1 MKRSVRHLLLASLS
15 VIALVST
22 GLRARGEWTPP
33 TEEELKMTAQPEVP
47 GAAAVYLFR
56 EEITDDHLHVW
67 SKYVRLKVLT
77 ERGKEYANIELHQYD
92 AGDNGGYN
100 VSDIQGR
107 TIHPDGTII
116 PFTGKPYQKVIEKS
130 QGYKETAKV
139 FTLPDVEVGSII
151 EYRYSLRYDDNLYIP
166 PDWFVQSE
174 LYTRKAHYL
183 WRPTDKQLVS
193 KGEHGEELTSG
204 IAWAPN
210 LPEGF
215 TVKPQHMADGQQIFE
230 LNIHDVKP
238 TPDEE
243 FMPPFKSLTY
253 RVMFYYA
260 AYRSADEYWKSE
272 GKKWAK
278 ATDKFIGPDAKVKQ
292 AVASLA
298 AASDTDEQK
307 LRKIYAAVMKLDNSS
322 YSRAHS
328 AQEEKAQGFG
338 PAKSTDDIWE
348 RKRGDDDEIAQL
360 FVAMARA
367 AGMKAYVMAVT
378 NRDRNVFISGYLS
391 FSQLNDLVAI
401 VTVGGKEQYFDP
413 GSRYCAYGH
422 LGWNHT
428 LASGLRQT
436 EGGSAFAQT
445 PDEPYTNSRTLRV
458 ADLKMDD
465 HGQVTG
471 TVKMTWTGA
480 PALSWRTKFLVGDQT
495 SLERDLHDSIER
507 LLPAG
512 MDIETGAVT
521 NLEDYEQP
529 LSVTFQVKGA
539 VGSSTGKRLLVPAD
553 IFVTNEKPTF
563 PHDKRETPVFFNYAN
578 IVQDATRYTFPPS
591 LTIESSPA
599 KDQMQ
604 LQQFAVYK
612 LEPTVTPTS
621 ITTQRMFEL
630 GTIFFKTDEYSQLR
644 DFYNKFE
651 TKDQEPAVL
660 KVATAG
666 AVPAG
671 E

>member
-1 MKRSVRHLLLASLS
+1 MKRSVRQLFLVSFSAL
-15 VIALVST
+15 ALVPACP
-22 GLRARGEWTPP
+22 RAHAQWTPP
-33 TEEELKMTAQPEVP
+33 TAEELKMTAQPEVS
-47 GAAAVYLFR
+47 GAPAVYLFR
-56 EEITDDHLHVW
+56 EEITDDQLHVW
-67 SKYVRLKVLT
+67 TKYARIKVLT

-92 AGDNGGYN
+92 AGDNGGYS

-151 EYRYSLRYDDNLYIP
+151 EFRYSLRYDDNMYIP

-183 WRPTDKQLVS
+183 WKPTDKQLVS

-204 IAWAPN
+204 IAWAPI
-210 LPEGF
+210 LPDGY
-215 TVKPQHMADGQQIFE
+215 TVKPQRMADGQQLFE
-230 LNIHDVKP
+230 LTVHDIKP

-260 AYRSADEYWKSE
+260 AYRSTDEYWKSE

-278 ATDKFIGPDAKVKQ
+278 DADKFIGPNGRVKE
-292 AVASLA
+292 AVASLVA
-298 AASDTDEQK
+298 PTDTEEQK

-322 YSRAHS
+322 YSRAQS

-338 PAKSTDDIWE
+338 PAKSTDDIWT
-348 RKRGDDDEIAQL
+348 RKRGDDDEIAEV
-360 FVAMARA
+360 FVALARA

-378 NRDRNVFISGYLS
+378 NRDRNVFVPNYMS
-391 FSQLNDLVAI
+391 FSQLNDLIAI

-413 GSRYCAYGH
+413 GSRYCPYGH

-436 EGGSAFAQT
+436 DGGSSLAQT
-445 PDEPYTNSRTLRV
+445 SDEPYTNSRTQRV

-471 TVKMTWTGA
+471 IVKMTWTGA
-480 PALSWRTKFLVGDQT
+480 PALSWRTRYLVGDQT
-495 SLERDLHDSIER
+495 SLSRDLHDALER
-507 LLPAG
+507 LLPPG
-512 MDIETGAVT
+512 MDIETGAIT
-521 NLEDYEQP
+521 NLDEYEQP
-529 LSVTFQVKGA
+529 LSVVFQVKGT

-553 IFVTNEKPTF
+553 IFVANEKPTF
-563 PHDKRETPVFFNYAN
+563 PHEKRETPVFFNYAN
-578 IVQDATRYTFPPS
+578 IVQDATRYTLPPS
-591 LTIESSPA
+591 LTVESSPA
-599 KDQMQ
+599 KEQIQ
-604 LQQFAVYK
+604 LQQFAAYK
-612 LEPTVTPTS
+612 VEPTLTPTS
-621 ITTQRMFEL
+621 ITTQRVFEL
-630 GTIFFKTDEYSQLR
+630 GSIFFKTDEYSQLR

-660 KVATAG
+660 KVASAAT
-666 AVPAG
+666 PAG
-671 E
+671 D

>member
-1 MKRSVRHLLLASLS
+1 MKRSVHRLFLVSFSAL
-15 VIALVST
+15 VLVST
-22 GLRARGEWTPP
+22 GLRARAQWTPP

-56 EEITDDHLHVW
+56 EEITDDQLHVW
-67 SKYVRLKVLT
+67 TKYARIKVLT
-77 ERGKEYANIELHQYD
+77 ERGKDYANIELHQYD
-92 AGDNGGYN
+92 AGDNGGYS

-151 EYRYSLRYDDNLYIP
+151 EFRYSLRYDDNMYIP

-183 WRPTDKQLVS
+183 WKPTDKQLVS

-204 IAWAPN
+204 IAWAPI
-210 LPEGF
+210 LPEGY
-215 TVKPQHMADGQQIFE
+215 TVKPQHMADGQQLFE
-230 LNIHDVKP
+230 LTVHDIKP

-260 AYRSADEYWKSE
+260 TYRSTDEYWKSE

-278 ATDKFIGPDAKVKQ
+278 DADKFIGPNGKVKE
-292 AVASLA
+292 AVAALVA
-298 AASDTDEQK
+298 PTDTEEQK

-322 YSRAHS
+322 YSRAQS

-338 PAKSTDDIWE
+338 PAKSTDDIWT
-348 RKRGDDDEIAQL
+348 RKRGDDDEIAEL

-367 AGMKAYVMAVT
+367 AGMKGYVMAVT
-378 NRDRNVFISGYLS
+378 NRDRDVFVPNYMS
-391 FSQLNDLVAI
+391 FSQLNDLIAI

-413 GSRYCAYGH
+413 GMRYCPYGH
-422 LGWNHT
+422 LAWKHSDAN
-428 LASGLRQT
+428 GLRQT
-436 EGGSAFAQT
+436 DGGSALAQT
-445 PDEPYTNSRTLRV
+445 PDEPYTNSRTQRV

-465 HGQVTG
+465 HGEVTG
-471 TVKMTWTGA
+471 TVRMTWTGA
-480 PALSWRTKFLVGDQT
+480 PALSWRTRYLLGDQT
-495 SLERDLHDSIER
+495 GLQRDLHDSVEN

-512 MDIETGAVT
+512 MDIETGAIT
-521 NLEDYEQP
+521 NLDDYEQP
-529 LSVTFQVKGA
+529 LSAVFQVKGA
-539 VGSSTGKRLLVPAD
+539 VGSPTGKRLLVPAD
-553 IFVTNEKPTF
+553 IFVANEKPTF
-563 PHDKRETPVFFNYAN
+563 PHDKRETPIFFNYAN
-578 IVQDATRYTFPPS
+578 IVQDATRYTFPAS
-591 LTIESSPA
+591 LTLESSPA
-599 KDQMQ
+599 KDEELYQG
-604 LQQFAVYK
+604 FAAYK
-612 LEPTVTPTS
+612 LDPAATPTS

-630 GTIFFKTDEYSQLR
+630 GTIFYKTDEYPNLR
-644 DFYNKFE
+644 NFYKKFE

-660 KVATAG
+660 KVATAS
-666 AVPAG
+666 ATPAG

>member
-1 MKRSVRHLLLASLS
+1 MNRSVRRLLVYS
-15 VIALVST
+15 VSVLMSAAA
-22 GLRARGEWTPP
+22 GLRAHAQWTPP
-33 TEEELKMTAQPEVP
+33 TPEELKMTEQPEVP

-67 SKYVRLKVLT
+67 TKYARLKVLT
-77 ERGKEYANIELHQYD
+77 ERGKEHANIELHQYE
-92 AGDNGGYN
+92 AGDNGGYT

-130 QGYKETAKV
+130 HGYKESAKV

-151 EYRYSLRYDDNLYIP
+151 EYRYSLRYDDNMYIP
-166 PDWFVQSE
+166 PDWFVQSD

-183 WRPTDKQLVS
+183 WKPTGEQLLS
-193 KGEHGEELTSG
+193 KGEHGEELTTG

-210 LPEGF
+210 LPPGF
-215 TVKPQHMADGQQIFE
+215 AVKSQRMADGQQIFE

-260 AYRSADEYWKSE
+260 AYRSTEEYWKSE

-278 ATDKFIGPDAKVKQ
+278 DADKFIGPDSKVK
-292 AVASLA
+292 AAAASLVA
-298 AASDTDEQK
+298 PSDTDEQK

-322 YSRAHS
+322 YNRAHS

-338 PAKSTDDIWE
+338 PPKSTDDIWT
-348 RKRGDDDEIAQL
+348 RKRGDDDEIAEL
-360 FVAMARA
+360 FVALARA
-367 AGMKAYVMAVT
+367 VGMKAYVMAVT
-378 NRDRNVFISGYLS
+378 DRDRDIFVPGYMS

-413 GSRYCAYGH
+413 GARYCPYGH
-422 LGWNHT
+422 LAWSHSVAN
-428 LASGLRQT
+428 GLRQVD
-436 EGGSAFAQT
+436 GGSALAQT
-445 PDEPYTNSRTLRV
+445 PDEPYVNSRTLRV
-458 ADLKMDD
+458 ADLKMDE
-465 HGQVTG
+465 HGVVSG

-480 PALSWRTKFLVGDQT
+480 PALIWRTRYLLGDQT
-495 SLERDLHDSIER
+495 SLQRDLHDSLEK

-512 MDIETGAVT
+512 MDVETGAIT

-529 LSVTFQVKGA
+529 LTVAFQIKGA
-539 VGSSTGKRLLVPAD
+539 AGSSTGKRLLVPSD
-553 IFVTNEKPTF
+553 IFVANEKPTF
-563 PHDKRETPVFFNYAN
+563 PHEKRETPVFFEYAQ
-578 IVQDATRYTFPPS
+578 IVQDATRYTFPANLS
-591 LTIESSPA
+591 LESSPA
-599 KDQMQ
+599 KEQMQ
-604 LQQFAVYK
+604 LQQYAVYK
-612 LEPTVTPTS
+612 VEPTATSTS

-630 GTIFFKTDEYSQLR
+630 GTIFFKPDEYSQLR

-660 KVATAG
+660 KVAAAAT
-666 AVPAG
+666 PAG

>member
-1 MKRSVRHLLLASLS
+1 MKRSVHRLFLVSFSAL
-15 VIALVST
+15 VLVST
-22 GLRARGEWTPP
+22 GLRARAQWTPP

-56 EEITDDHLHVW
+56 EEITDDQLHVW
-67 SKYVRLKVLT
+67 TKYARIKVLT
-77 ERGKEYANIELHQYD
+77 ERGKDYANIELHQYD
-92 AGDNGGYN
+92 AGDNGGYS

-151 EYRYSLRYDDNLYIP
+151 EFRYSLRYDDNMYIP

-183 WRPTDKQLVS
+183 WKPTDKQLVS

-204 IAWAPN
+204 IAWAPI
-210 LPEGF
+210 LPEGY
-215 TVKPQHMADGQQIFE
+215 TVKPQHMADGQQLFE
-230 LNIHDVKP
+230 LTVHDIKP

-260 AYRSADEYWKSE
+260 TYRSTDEYWKSE

-278 ATDKFIGPDAKVKQ
+278 DADKFIGPNGKVKE
-292 AVASLA
+292 AVAALVA
-298 AASDTDEQK
+298 PTDTEEQK

-322 YSRAHS
+322 YSRAQS

-338 PAKSTDDIWE
+338 PAKSTDDIWT
-348 RKRGDDDEIAQL
+348 RKRGDDDEIAEL

-367 AGMKAYVMAVT
+367 AGMKGYVMAVT
-378 NRDRNVFISGYLS
+378 NRDRDVFVPNYMS
-391 FSQLNDLVAI
+391 FSQLNDLIAI

-413 GSRYCAYGH
+413 GMRYCPYGH
-422 LGWNHT
+422 LAWKHSDAN
-428 LASGLRQT
+428 GLRQT
-436 EGGSAFAQT
+436 DGGSALAQT
-445 PDEPYTNSRTLRV
+445 PDEPYTNSRTQRV

-465 HGQVTG
+465 HGEVTG
-471 TVKMTWTGA
+471 TVRMTWTGA
-480 PALSWRTKFLVGDQT
+480 PALSWRTRYLLGDQT
-495 SLERDLHDSIER
+495 GLQRDLHDSVEN

-512 MDIETGAVT
+512 MDIETGAIT
-521 NLEDYEQP
+521 NLDDYEQP
-529 LSVTFQVKGA
+529 LSAVFQVKGA
-539 VGSSTGKRLLVPAD
+539 VGSPTGKRLLVPAD
-553 IFVTNEKPTF
+553 IFVANEKPTF
-563 PHDKRETPVFFNYAN
+563 PHDKRETPIFFNYAN
-578 IVQDATRYTFPPS
+578 IVQDATRYTFPAS
-591 LTIESSPA
+591 LTLESSPA
-599 KDQMQ
+599 KDEELYQG
-604 LQQFAVYK
+604 FAAYK
-612 LEPTVTPTS
+612 LDPAATPTS
-621 ITTQRMFEL
+621 ITTQRRFEL
-630 GTIFFKTDEYSQLR
+630 GTIFYKTDEYPNLR
-644 DFYNKFE
+644 NFYKKFE

-660 KVATAG
+660 KVATAS
-666 AVPAG
+666 ATPAG